1 MLDELEVE
9 VGRTSEDRGEA
20 GLTGDDREQPHLDAV
35 DSVPAR
41 LFARMLASSSE
52 ESDVR
57 DPWDTAMWKMPATVV
72 SGRRDVVERRMR
84 RGGHERCRRRKSS
97 VARLKVSASS

>member
-1 MLDELEVE
+1 MTIASALFDQ
-9 VGRTSEDRGEA
+9 
-20 GLTGDDREQPHLDAV
+20 EQRMVFGAETH
-35 DSVPAR
+35 R

-52 ESDVR
+52 ESEVR

-97 VARLKVSASS
+97 VARLKVSGSS